1 MATMQTMAIIVAPME
16 KLLFLDTNFKNFL
29 INTRCLIRS
38 SLSIISNARVQESVE
53 KIHHKVEYKKRQRYD
68 QYATLHRY

>member
-1 MATMQTMAIIVAPME
+1 MAVIQTMATIIAPME
-16 KLLFLDTNFKNFL
+16 RLLFLAMNFL
-29 INTRCLIRS
+29 IDTRFLIRS

-53 KIHHKVEYKKRQRYD
+53 KIHHKVEQEESHRYD

>member
-1 MATMQTMAIIVAPME
+1 MATITTIAIIVAPME
-16 KLLFLDTNFKNFL
+16 RLLFLDMNFL
-29 INTRCLIRS
+29 IDMRFLIRS

-53 KIHHKVEYKKRQRYD
+53 EIHHKVEYKKRQRYD

>member
-16 KLLFLDTNFKNFL
+16 RLIFLAMNFL
-29 INTRCLIRS
+29 IDTRFLIRS

-53 KIHHKVEYKKRQRYD
+53 KIHHKVEEEESQRDD

>member
-1 MATMQTMAIIVAPME
+1 MQTMAMIVAPME
-16 KLLFLDTNFKNFL
+16 RLLFLDTNLSIFL
-29 INTRCLIRS
+29 IDVRALNCS

-53 KIHHKVEYKKRQRYD
+53 KIHHKVEQEESHRYD

>member
-16 KLLFLDTNFKNFL
+16 RLIFLAMNFL
-29 INTRCLIRS
+29 IDTHFLIRS
-38 SLSIISNARVQESVE
+38 SLSIISNARVQVSVE
-53 KIHHKVEYKKRQRYD
+53 KIHHKVEEEESHRYD